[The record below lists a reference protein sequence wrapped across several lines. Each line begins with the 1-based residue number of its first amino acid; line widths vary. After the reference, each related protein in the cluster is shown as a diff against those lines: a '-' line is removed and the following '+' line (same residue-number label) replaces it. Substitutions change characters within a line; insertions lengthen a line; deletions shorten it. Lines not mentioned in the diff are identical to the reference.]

1 MYGDVLGDKSKNP
14 MVQWENPKARA
25 LLHSI
30 DGVTDTAARKR
41 AFEQLHQMMMDDVPM
56 IVLYD
61 SPDLTLVSNRLQG
74 VTTWPLRLKRFSN
87 VTKN

>member
-1 MYGDVLGDKSKNP
+1 M
-14 MVQWENPKARA
+14 
-25 LLHSI
+25 
-30 DGVTDTAARKR
+30 
-41 AFEQLHQMMMDDVPM
+41 HQMMMDDVPM

>member
-1 MYGDVLGDKSKNP
+1 MYSATS
-14 MVQWENPKARA
+14 PKIPWCSGRTPRRA

>member
-1 MYGDVLGDKSKNP
+1 
-14 MVQWENPKARA
+14 VQWENPKARA
-25 LLHSI
+25 LLRSI
-30 DGVTDTAARKR
+30 DGVTDLAARKR
-41 AFEQLHQMMMDDVPM
+41 VFEQLHQMMMDDVPM

-61 SPDLTLVSNRLQG
+61 SPDLTLVSNRLQA